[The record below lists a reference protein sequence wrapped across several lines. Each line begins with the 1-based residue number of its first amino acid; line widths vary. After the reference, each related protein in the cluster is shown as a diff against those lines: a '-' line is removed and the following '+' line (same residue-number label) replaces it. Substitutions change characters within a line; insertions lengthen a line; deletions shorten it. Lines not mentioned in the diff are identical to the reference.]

1 MEKSWKITLA
11 DGTKL
16 ENLSLNGN
24 NFVSENEITEDI
36 FNGNLLKVKIE
47 GKTEEGQDIIEEHN
61 HMELIQITKYD
72 DGYYFALRDLTE
84 EELEK
89 MKMQSDIEYLAMM
102 SDIDLEVQ
110 KAMSKN
116 FEKVKNYYDNGMWNE
131 ARVRNAVGKWITE
144 EEYKEITGEE
154 YK

>member
-102 SDIDLEVQ
+102 SDIDLEV
-110 KAMSKN
+110 
-116 FEKVKNYYDNGMWNE
+116 
-131 ARVRNAVGKWITE
+131 
-144 EEYKEITGEE
+144 
-154 YK
+154 

>member
-47 GKTEEGQDIIEEHN
+47 GKTEEGQNIIEEHN
-61 HMELIQITKYD
+61 HMELIQIAKYN

-102 SDIDLEVQ
+102 SDIDLEV
-110 KAMSKN
+110 
-116 FEKVKNYYDNGMWNE
+116 
-131 ARVRNAVGKWITE
+131 
-144 EEYKEITGEE
+144 
-154 YK
+154 

>member
-16 ENLSLNGN
+16 ENLGLNGN
-24 NFVSENEITEDI
+24 NFISDTKLTEDD
-36 FNGNLLKVKIE
+36 FEGKLLNVKIE
-47 GKTEEGQDIIEEHN
+47 GKTEDGQEIIEEHN
-61 HMELIQITKYD
+61 HMELIQIVQYD

-102 SDIDLEVQ
+102 SDVDLEV
-110 KAMSKN
+110 
-116 FEKVKNYYDNGMWNE
+116 
-131 ARVRNAVGKWITE
+131 
-144 EEYKEITGEE
+144 
-154 YK
+154 

>member
-36 FNGNLLKVKIE
+36 FEGNLLKVKIE
-47 GKTEEGQDIIEEHN
+47 GINEEGQEIIEEHN
-61 HMELIQITKYD
+61 HMELIQIAQYD
-72 DGYYFALRDLTE
+72 DGYYFALRDLTD

-102 SDIDLEVQ
+102 SDVDLEV
-110 KAMSKN
+110 
-116 FEKVKNYYDNGMWNE
+116 
-131 ARVRNAVGKWITE
+131 
-144 EEYKEITGEE
+144 
-154 YK
+154 

>member
-36 FNGNLLKVKIE
+36 FEGNLLKVKIE
-47 GKTEEGQDIIEEHN
+47 GINDEGQEIIEEHN
-61 HMELIQITKYD
+61 HMELVQIVHYE
-72 DGYYFALRDLTE
+72 DGYYFVLRDITE
-84 EELEK
+84 AELEK

-102 SDIDLEVQ
+102 SDIDLEV
-110 KAMSKN
+110 
-116 FEKVKNYYDNGMWNE
+116 
-131 ARVRNAVGKWITE
+131 
-144 EEYKEITGEE
+144 
-154 YK
+154 